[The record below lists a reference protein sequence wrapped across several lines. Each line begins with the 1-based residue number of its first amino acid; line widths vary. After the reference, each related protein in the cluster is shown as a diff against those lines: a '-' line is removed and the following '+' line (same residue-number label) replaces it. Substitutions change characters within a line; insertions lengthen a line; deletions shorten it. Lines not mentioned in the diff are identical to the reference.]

1 MDAGNWIS
9 PLIVFVVTLLL
20 ITRLF
25 TILEAIQE
33 ELQQARLIQM
43 ALQERE
49 KLAKELHDGVA
60 QSLFLVS
67 VQLEQLKP
75 IMEQDEKL
83 LSIKNTVREVNEY
96 VRQSISHLKYPPEV
110 AVEPWNDSISNLIN
124 ELHFDSDI
132 NTEYSWPI
140 SEINLTDK
148 EKIALYAF
156 LREGLLNIRKHAKE
170 VNHIWIRLEST
181 ECGWTCRISDNGL
194 GFTDD
199 PLLKEGSYGLK
210 FLEKRT
216 VELGW
221 ELQLRRESER
231 TVLEVI
237 QREAGVA

>member
-33 ELQQARLIQM
+33 ELQQARLAQI

-75 IMEQDEKL
+75 TKEQNEKL

-110 AVEPWNDSISNLIN
+110 AVEPWNDSINDLIN
-124 ELHFDSDI
+124 DLHFDSVI

-140 SEINLTDK
+140 AEINLTDK

-170 VNHIWIRLEST
+170 ANHIRIRLEST
-181 ECGWTCRISDNGL
+181 EWGWTCRISDNGL

-237 QREAGVA
+237 QREEGVA

>member
-110 AVEPWNDSISNLIN
+110 AIEPWNDSISNLIN

-156 LREGLLNIRKHAKE
+156 IREGLLNIRKHAKE
-170 VNHIWIRLEST
+170 VNHIRIRLEST
-181 ECGWTCRISDNGL
+181 EYGWTCRISDNGL

-216 VELGW
+216 IELGW
-221 ELQLRRESER
+221 ELQMRRESER